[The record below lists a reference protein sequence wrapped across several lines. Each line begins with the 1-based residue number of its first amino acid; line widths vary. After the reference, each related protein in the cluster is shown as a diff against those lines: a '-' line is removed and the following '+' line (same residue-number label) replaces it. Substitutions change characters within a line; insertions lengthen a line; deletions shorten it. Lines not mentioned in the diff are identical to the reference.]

1 MAKWILGIIAT
12 CSLLLLVAITAML
25 FYEAFPFFTQY
36 SIVDFLT
43 GCRWRPVADSPVFGL
58 LPLLWGSLMVTFIAM
73 LFALPLG
80 ISTALY
86 LNGVAST
93 RVREIM
99 KPIIELLGSVPSVVY
114 GLFGLVILAP
124 FAQKALNLPVGQCAL
139 VAGVVLGLMV
149 VPIVVS
155 VSEDAL
161 SAVPRSLTEASHA
174 LGATRWETL
183 MRVVLP
189 AAKSGIIASILLGFG
204 RAIGETMTVLMVAG
218 GAAQLTASPLK
229 PLRPITL
236 TIAAE
241 MGETPA
247 GSIHYHSLFARGVV
261 LFLIT
266 LIINI
271 IANRYAKSSTYK

>member
-86 LNGVAST
+86 LNGVASA

-99 KPIIELLGSVPSVVY
+99 KPIIIQN
-114 GLFGLVILAP
+114 ILINWTR
-124 FAQKALNLPVGQCAL
+124 KKTSTT
-139 VAGVVLGLMV
+139 
-149 VPIVVS
+149 I
-155 VSEDAL
+155 DA
-161 SAVPRSLTEASHA
+161 
-174 LGATRWETL
+174 
-183 MRVVLP
+183 
-189 AAKSGIIASILLGFG
+189 F
-204 RAIGETMTVLMVAG
+204 
-218 GAAQLTASPLK
+218 
-229 PLRPITL
+229 
-236 TIAAE
+236 
-241 MGETPA
+241 
-247 GSIHYHSLFARGVV
+247 
-261 LFLIT
+261 
-266 LIINI
+266 
-271 IANRYAKSSTYK
+271 